1 MALPELDA
9 FFLCFYVDNRQFF
22 YHHYSFVKVISMSMI
37 TYTKAL
43 KLFVS
48 NRHKAFFVLV
58 TCVLSVPSSQM
69 IPYET
74 LNCKYCCLISL
85 QRICRLLRF
94 ATDFLQQYIFPTVL
108 LHYSLSG
115 FSSSLGGKTVLC
127 GNIGGFTRKQRQCE
141 FVMSV
146 YSCFLLVY

>member
-1 MALPELDA
+1 MALPKLDA
-9 FFLCFYVDNRQFF
+9 FFLCFYVDNRQ
-22 YHHYSFVKVISMSMI
+22 YSHRYSFVKVLSMSMN

-94 ATDFLQQYIFPTVL
+94 ATDFLQQYIFSHSSAALFTVRL
-108 LHYSLSG
+108 L
-115 FSSSLGGKTVLC
+115 FFTRGGKLC
-127 GNIGGFTRKQRQCE
+127 FVETTGGLLENKDNVNLSWLFTAV
-141 FVMSV
+141 F
-146 YSCFLLVY
+146 Y